1 MHRAEAGK
9 SLGEAIWVSLETI
22 VDPCSRAMGAPAGL
36 VSLGLVRDVE
46 IDQAESGAR
55 VRVTLCLTEPGCL
68 MGAVFQETVQRQ
80 LAKLSSVAEVDV
92 RIDHGHVWDPE
103 QLEPTYKA
111 RLTQIR
117 AQRLD
122 HMRAQ
127 RAGSS
132 G

>member
-1 MHRAEAGK
+1 MHRAEADK

-36 VSLGLVRDVE
+36 VSLGLVRDVV

-80 LAKLSSVAEVDV
+80 LAKLPSVAEVDV
-92 RIDHGHVWDPE
+92 RIDHGHVWDPD

-127 RAGSS
+127 RAGST